1 MANSHMTNLVATIL
15 TDEAAENGDG
25 ESLFE
30 LHPTPSLLYT
40 RTGVMTHANAA
51 LRQLLHV
58 PGPAHGGRQIVEFF
72 PEVATQLSELHG
84 SLCLQ
89 RVAVR
94 RADGSNIIA
103 RLNAV
108 PAGAS
113 APGKFLATVEDLSD
127 HEQEVAAANREFESL
142 TSAAGH
148 DLRGPLRILK
158 GFAEA
163 LEDECGAVLN
173 DEGRNFLVEIMK
185 ASDRME
191 GLVDGLLTFSRAAR
205 AAVARESLDLSTLIE
220 LTFYELRH
228 AHADRTVECQVEP
241 GLAAWGDVRLM
252 MTVLRGLLGNAWK
265 FTARTAP
272 ARIRCHAETR
282 DGRAWICVTDN
293 GAGFDMAHADRLF
306 KPFTRLHRQDEF
318 PGHGMGLATVRR
330 IVGRHGG
337 EVEADSAPGRGTT
350 VRFWLP
356 DAPQ

>member
-1 MANSHMTNLVATIL
+1 MTNLVATIL
-15 TDEAAENGDG
+15 TGETADDGGGD
-25 ESLFE
+25 SLFE
-30 LHPTPSLLYT
+30 LHPAPSLLYT
-40 RTGVMTHANAA
+40 RAGVMTHANAA
-51 LRQLLHV
+51 LRQLLHL
-58 PGPAHGGRQIVEFF
+58 PGAAHMGRQIEEFF
-72 PEVATQLSELHG
+72 PEVATQLSQLHAP
-84 SLCLQ
+84 LCLP

-94 RADGSNIIA
+94 RADGSNFIA

-108 PAGAS
+108 AAGAS
-113 APGKFLATVEDLSD
+113 ASGKFLASLEDLSD

-163 LEDECGAVLN
+163 LEDECGAALN
-173 DEGRNFLVEIMK
+173 DEGRNFLAEIIK

-205 AAVARESLDLSTLIE
+205 ADVARENLDLSTLIE
-220 LTFYELRH
+220 LTLYELRH
-228 AHADRTVECQVEP
+228 AHADREVECHVAP

-252 MTVLRGLLGNAWK
+252 MTVLRGLIGNAWK
-265 FTARTAP
+265 FTARTGGAT
-272 ARIRCHAETR
+272 IRCHAATR
-282 DGRAWICVTDN
+282 DGRSWICVTDN
-293 GAGFDMAHADRLF
+293 GAGFEMAQAERLF

-330 IVGRHGG
+330 IISRHGG
-337 EVEADSAPGRGTT
+337 EVEAESTPGGGTT

-356 DAPQ
+356 SAPD

>member
-1 MANSHMTNLVATIL
+1 MTNLVATIL
-15 TDEAAENGDG
+15 GDEAVESGGGD
-25 ESLFE
+25 SLFE

-40 RTGVMTHANAA
+40 RAGAMTHANAA

-58 PGPAHGGRQIVEFF
+58 PGAARTGRQIDEFF
-72 PEVATQLSELHG
+72 PEVATQLAELRA
-84 SLCLQ
+84 SLCLP

-94 RADGSNIIA
+94 RADGSNFIA
-103 RLNAV
+103 RIHAL
-108 PAGAS
+108 PAGG
-113 APGKFLATVEDLSD
+113 PLNGEFLATVEDLSE

-173 DEGRNFLVEIMK
+173 DEGRNFLAEIMK

-205 AAVARESLDLSTLIE
+205 ADLARESLDLSTLIE

-228 AHADRTVECQVEP
+228 AYADRQVDCHVDA
-241 GLAAWGDVRLM
+241 GLHAWGDVRLM
-252 MTVLRGLLGNAWK
+252 MTVLRGVIGNAWK
-265 FTARTAP
+265 FTSRTAG
-272 ARIRCHAETR
+272 ASIHCHAEQR
-282 DGRAWICVTDN
+282 DGRSWICVTDN
-293 GAGFDMAHADRLF
+293 GAGFDMAQAERLF
-306 KPFTRLHRQDEF
+306 KPVTRLHRQDEF

-330 IVGRHGG
+330 IIERHGG

-350 VRFWLP
+350 VRFRLP
-356 DAPQ
+356 GAPD

>member
-1 MANSHMTNLVATIL
+1 MTNLVATIL
-15 TDEAAENGDG
+15 LGEAAEDGDG

-40 RTGVMTHANAA
+40 RAGVLTHANAA
-51 LRQLLHV
+51 LRQLLHL
-58 PGPAHGGRQIVEFF
+58 PGPAHVGRQIAEFF
-72 PEVATQLSELHG
+72 PEVATQLAELHG
-84 SLCLQ
+84 PLCLS

-94 RADGSNIIA
+94 RADGSNFIA

-108 PAGAS
+108 PAGA
-113 APGKFLATVEDLSD
+113 APTGQLLASVEDLTD
-127 HEQEVAAANREFESL
+127 HEQEVAASNREFESL

-173 DEGRNFLVEIMK
+173 DEGRNFLAEIMK

-191 GLVDGLLTFSRAAR
+191 GLVDGLLMFSRSAR
-205 AAVARESLDLSTLIE
+205 ADVARESLDLSTLIE

-228 AHADRTVECQVEP
+228 AHAERKVECQVAP

-265 FTARTAP
+265 FTARTAE
-272 ARIRCHAETR
+272 ARIDCHAETR
-282 DGRAWICVTDN
+282 EGRTWICVSDN
-293 GAGFDMAHADRLF
+293 GAGFDMAQAERLF
-306 KPFTRLHRQDEF
+306 KPFTRLHRHDEF

-330 IVGRHGG
+330 IIGRHGG
-337 EVEADSAPGRGTT
+337 EVEAESAPGRGTT
-350 VRFWLP
+350 IRFWLP
-356 DAPQ
+356 AAPE